1 MRLSLLATVLAV
13 IGVSCVATPTSP
25 RESDPRA
32 DFLFIGSYH
41 MGNPGQDVHNTRADD
56 VLSERRQR
64 EIAEVVRLIERYRP
78 TKVMVEAD
86 TGSQG
91 KISERF
97 VESCKGSRPL
107 GRNETEQLGFRIA
120 CDMGH
125 KTVHAVDWNELGP
138 IKDETSID
146 YRQAV
151 ERHHQQQQ
159 YEAHLAI
166 GKAENDLRQRILDR
180 GTVLD
185 MLKHLNSDEYLR
197 QNAMAYFR
205 IGLLGT
211 SSDPIGANWVQLWF
225 GRNLA
230 IFNNIARSTDDGD
243 RVLVIYG
250 AGHGNFLRQLATDSG
265 IYRVHEPM
273 DWLSSAAQTL
283 TGGT

>member
-1 MRLSLLATVLAV
+1 MRLSPLATVLAV
-13 IGVSCVATPTSP
+13 IGVSCAAIAGA
-25 RESDPRA
+25 REGDPRA

-86 TGSQG
+86 SGSQG

-97 VESCKGSRPL
+97 AESCKGSRPL

-125 KTVHAVDWNELGP
+125 QTVHAVDWNELGP

-151 ERHHQQQQ
+151 ERHQQQQQ

-166 GKAENDLRQRILDR
+166 GKAESDRRQQILDR

-273 DWLSSAAQTL
+273 DWLSPVEQTI